1 MTSTPLPR
9 PDESEYAPFY
19 AGYVRLSGDDV
30 TSTLE
35 QQRAEIEALRAL
47 AEPAATHRYAEGK
60 WSVKEVIGHITDA
73 ERIFAYRML
82 RIARGDTTPLASFD
96 EQMFVAG
103 ANFDALPMDTLI
115 DSFAAARA
123 STLALIAE
131 LDGGVWARTGTA
143 SGKPVSA
150 RALAH
155 IIAGHAAH
163 HIAIL
168 RDRYGIN

>member
-19 AGYVRLSGDDV
+19 AGYVRVAGDDV
-30 TSTLE
+30 MHTLE
-35 QQRAEIEALRAL
+35 QQRGEIEALRAL
-47 AEPAATHRYAEGK
+47 ADSAAMHRYAEGK
-60 WSVKEVIGHITDA
+60 WSVKQVIGHITDA

-96 EQMFVAG
+96 EEMFVAG
-103 ANFDALPMDTLI
+103 ANFDAVPMGTLI
-115 DSFAAARA
+115 DSFEAALA

-131 LDGGVWARTGTA
+131 LDRSVWSRTGTA

-150 RALAH
+150 RALVH

-168 RDRYGIN
+168 RDRYGIS